1 MRTWFVRRC
10 SEYWP
15 WGQAPGGQSGVSP
28 VDPAVRAFAA
38 ARSGAPIA
46 QRTFREP
53 NGLGFLGPEM
63 VALPAG
69 TFVMGSPKGEGYDDE
84 RPQRTIRLDVP
95 LAVGKYEVTWEEYNL
110 CRYDGPCD
118 AAPVDGFGGGR
129 RPVTNVSFNDATT
142 YADWLSARTGHR
154 YRLLSEAEWEYAA
167 RAGSSTSYPWGPK
180 ILPGKANC
188 DGCGGNWNG
197 KSTAPVGTFAANAFG
212 LHDMQG
218 NVWEW
223 VQDCFAGSYG
233 AGHPRNGSA
242 FQPKGCVTRII
253 RGGSWNT
260 TPSRLRSANRLQ
272 SEPLDR
278 VREIG
283 FRVARH

>member
-1 MRTWFVRRC
+1 
-10 SEYWP
+10 
-15 WGQAPGGQSGVSP
+15 
-28 VDPAVRAFAA
+28 
-38 ARSGAPIA
+38 
-46 QRTFREP
+46 
-53 NGLGFLGPEM
+53 M

-84 RPQRTIRLDVP
+84 RPQRSIRLDAP
-95 LAVGKYEVTWEEYNL
+95 LAVGKFEVTWEEYNL

-118 AAPVDGFGGGR
+118 AAPEDGFGGGR

-167 RAGSSTSYPWGPK
+167 RAGSTTSYPWGPR

-197 KSTAPVGTFAANAFG
+197 NATAPVGTFAANAFG

-223 VQDCFAGSYG
+223 VQDCFAVSYG